1 MFFRFLVEKPIKS
14 SQNAVSL
21 SWYIYKTGNFLGG
34 TGLLTMEPTIQ
45 GIILALFPTDDLIL
59 NSSVEEDLIGS
70 NIQDFLSVATARK
83 QWKN

>member
-1 MFFRFLVEKPIKS
+1 
-14 SQNAVSL
+14 
-21 SWYIYKTGNFLGG
+21 
-34 TGLLTMEPTIQ
+34 MEPTIQ